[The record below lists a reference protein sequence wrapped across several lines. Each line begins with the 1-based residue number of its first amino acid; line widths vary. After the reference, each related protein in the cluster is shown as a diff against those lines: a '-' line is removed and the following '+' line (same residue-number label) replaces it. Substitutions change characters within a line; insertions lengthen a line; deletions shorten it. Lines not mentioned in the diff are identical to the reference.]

1 MRRTATEII
10 RNLEMRVAQLEK
22 KSARTF
28 TLFASYH
35 TVYQPRGRNLAEQDW
50 HSKTLFEGPKKMF
63 IPQPLTSRNRH
74 NQHGDVEKFV
84 ERDVIREIGK
94 IQKEIESVFHGT
106 GLDPTAMRQTF
117 ESSGN
122 KFEWVMV
129 ATRQPQEVLQLAY
142 VRTTDKTFSFYTAPA
157 IDIKVLNTSGRETKA
172 PYLLNHLASE
182 LGMRTVRIG

>member
-1 MRRTATEII
+1 MRRTASEVI
-10 RNLEMRVAQLEK
+10 RNLESRIARLEK
-22 KSARTF
+22 QSAKAF

-35 TVYQPRGRNLAEQDW
+35 TVSQPSGRNLADQDW
-50 HSKTLFEGPKKMF
+50 HSKTLFEGSKKQF
-63 IPQPLTSRNRH
+63 IPSKRPEHSM
-74 NQHGDVEKFV
+74 VEKFV

-117 ESSGN
+117 DSSGN

-129 ATRQPQEVLQLAY
+129 ADSHPQENLQIAY

-157 IDIKVLNTSGRETKA
+157 INIKVLNSRGRETKA

-182 LGMRTVRIG
+182 LGMRTVRV